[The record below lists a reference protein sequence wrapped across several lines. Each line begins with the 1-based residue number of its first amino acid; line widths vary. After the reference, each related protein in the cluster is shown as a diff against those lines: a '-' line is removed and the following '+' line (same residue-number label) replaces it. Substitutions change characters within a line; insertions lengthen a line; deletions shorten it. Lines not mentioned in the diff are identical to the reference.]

1 MEKSQTVY
9 PSVPQG
15 SGMNEPAS
23 LEATGPP
30 GGGSPP
36 NDPNMNNL
44 GKFLNLNLQSSKFV
58 MNFLKSG
65 TISREFGREFGRD
78 LGRNWPQILPKV

>member
-30 GGGSPP
+30 DGGPP
-36 NDPNMNNL
+36 MSNDRNS
-44 GKFLNLNLQSSKFV
+44 GKLIIKH
-58 MNFLKSG
+58 
-65 TISREFGREFGRD
+65 
-78 LGRNWPQILPKV
+78 

>member
-1 MEKSQTVY
+1 MEKSQPVY

-44 GKFLNLNLQSSKFV
+44 GKFCSIKNDRK
-58 MNFLKSG
+58 
-65 TISREFGREFGRD
+65 
-78 LGRNWPQILPKV
+78 

>member
-1 MEKSQTVY
+1 MDKTAY

-44 GKFLNLNLQSSKFV
+44 GKFFNKNRGMTGNDTDEFRGLLSGSQGLISAHSRPSLCR
-58 MNFLKSG
+58 FLWETS
-65 TISREFGREFGRD
+65 
-78 LGRNWPQILPKV
+78 W

>member
-1 MEKSQTVY
+1 MTKTVKSPV
-9 PSVPQG
+9 SHEF
-15 SGMNEPAS
+15 GMNKPAS

-44 GKFLNLNLQSSKFV
+44 GKF
-58 MNFLKSG
+58 
-65 TISREFGREFGRD
+65 
-78 LGRNWPQILPKV
+78 